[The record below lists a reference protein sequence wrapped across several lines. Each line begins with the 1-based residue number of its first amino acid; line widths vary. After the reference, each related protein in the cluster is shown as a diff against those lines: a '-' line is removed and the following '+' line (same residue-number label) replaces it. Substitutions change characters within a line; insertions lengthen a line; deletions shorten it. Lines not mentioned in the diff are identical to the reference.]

1 MLASRFTYKHAHTD
15 TRVSTIVVQIFFY
28 PSKFCSA
35 GQVNNRGVCLEA
47 AGIFKGDFSEGGGH
61 MVCARAC
68 VALCRSH
75 EIFRV
80 AAVSLHV
87 RVGWTQ

>member
-61 MVCARAC
+61 MVCVC
-68 VALCRSH
+68 VCVWHCVDLMKYS
-75 EIFRV
+75 EWQL
-80 AAVSLHV
+80 SLSM
-87 RVGWTQ
+87 